1 MRVLPVLHH
10 EEIQTLM
17 EPDAVLIADRRE
29 EEKEPDKNEPGH
41 SQRLTNADIM
51 MEIHELMKRT
61 REDVEEHWQH
71 TEATTVVF
79 NAGSLSPLCGR
90 FEGLVASI
98 T

>member
-17 EPDAVLIADRRE
+17 EPDAVLVADRRE
-29 EEKEPDKNEPGH
+29 EEKEPDKNESGH
-41 SQRLTNADIM
+41 SQRLTDADIM
-51 MEIHELMKRT
+51 MEIREQMKRT

-71 TEATTVVF
+71 TEAATVVF
-79 NAGSLSPLCGR
+79 IARSLSPLCGR
-90 FEGLVASI
+90 FEGLDAII